1 MSHIEAYR
9 ESSLHWLSLTN
20 LSLRCPIWNS
30 SLSFKIHGKRKFQ
43 YFTCIPLQRSNDLST
58 TGSFKDFVNWN
69 AYPTNSRNN
78 DKCRK
83 QLRVEQ
89 IFTWTNRC
97 LCLNTLSSRRW
108 AGCLKGKPA
117 SQSSFLLG
125 LQMTNYHLI
134 HVKRNTH
141 DWMDNN
147 KRVPGSFLCATHH
160 NHSKDMST
168 THDLCRCFNLRAFG
182 LGTINLNAWK
192 LLKCPWILAINAL
205 P

>member
-1 MSHIEAYR
+1 MLTQKGTNWQSSKSVYTYSLHLSHIEACR
-9 ESSLHWLSLTN
+9 GSSLHWLSLTD
-20 LSLRCPIWNS
+20 LSLWCRIWNS
-30 SLSFKIHGKRKFQ
+30 SLNFKIQGKRKLQ

-125 LQMTNYHLI
+125 ITNDKLPFDKCETKYS
-134 HVKRNTH
+134 
-141 DWMDNN
+141 WMD
-147 KRVPGSFLCATHH
+147 G
-160 NHSKDMST
+160 
-168 THDLCRCFNLRAFG
+168 
-182 LGTINLNAWK
+182 
-192 LLKCPWILAINAL
+192 
-205 P
+205 